1 MYKGVFFIKRE
12 YRKYSE
18 EFKSHII
25 SLYKI
30 GKSQFEILQEYDLS
44 ASTFNSWIKKYENG
58 ELFTVK
64 RKQNTLLKLC
74 DELKRLRMENEV
86 LKKAIL
92 IIGKNEN
99 GSCRSNSF

>member
-30 GKSQFEILQEYDLS
+30 GKSRFEILQEYDLS
-44 ASTFNSWIKKYENG
+44 ASTLNSWIKKYENG
-58 ELFTVK
+58 EWFTVK

-74 DELKRLRMENEV
+74 DELKRLRIENEV
-86 LKKAIL
+86 LKKTIL
-92 IIGKNEN
+92 IIGKNET
-99 GSCRSNSF
+99 GSW